1 MSSLLQRQAGVA
13 QATYSRDGVIEI
25 EADPQAPFEV
35 KKILSALKDEVGFH
49 PIREVEVTL
58 VGRIVATS
66 KGWIAT
72 PAHGKDAFR
81 LAENES
87 FARLKAAPGIRD
99 REVTLTGKLHVRRD
113 GALVLTL
120 KAFSAGASNR

>member
-35 KKILSALKDEVGFH
+35 KNILSALKEEVGFH
-49 PIREVEVTL
+49 PIREVKITL

-66 KGWIAT
+66 KGWIAK
-72 PAHGKDAFR
+72 PANSKDAFR
-81 LAENES
+81 MAEDES
-87 FARLKAAPGIRD
+87 FARLKATPGIRD
-99 REVTLTGKLHVRRD
+99 REITLTGKLRVRRD
-113 GALVLTL
+113 GALVLTVE
-120 KAFSAGASNR
+120 AFSAGASDR